1 MPWQFH
7 PARYAVD
14 VQVRPEARGRGV
26 GGDLLVRLLGVLR
39 EREALSAR
47 AVASETDEASVA
59 FLTGRG
65 FREVWRNLWSR
76 LDVATFDPTP
86 FADARRRVER
96 QGITIAT
103 LAAEMQRDAEAVR
116 EVYGLYTA
124 DDPGQDELDPVTPP
138 SFERFVAEEVEAPH
152 AMLDAWFVARHEG
165 RVIGLSTLERLGDRT
180 DLIETGVT
188 IVHREHRR
196 RGVATALKLD
206 AIAYA
211 GEHGYTSIQTD
222 SNAGNEPMLALNRAL
237 GFHPEPAR
245 ITFRLDLS

>member
-26 GGDLLVRLLGVLR
+26 GSSLLARLLGALR
-39 EREALSAR
+39 ERDALSAR
-47 AVASETDEASVA
+47 AVAREGDDASIA

-76 LDVATFDPTP
+76 LDVTTFDPAP

-96 QGITIAT
+96 QAISITT
-103 LAAEMQRDAEAVR
+103 LAAEMERDAGAVR
-116 EVYGLYTA
+116 EVYGLYTT
-124 DDPGQDELDPVTPP
+124 DDPGQDELDPLTPP
-138 SFERFVAEEVEAPH
+138 SFERFVAEEVEAPD
-152 AMLDAWFVARHEG
+152 AMLDAWFVARLDG
-165 RVIGLSTLERLGDRT
+165 RVIGLSTLERLGDST
-180 DLIETGVT
+180 DLVEAGVT
-188 IVHREHRR
+188 LVHPEHRR

-211 GEHGYTSIQTD
+211 REHGYRSIQTD
-222 SNAGNEPMLALNRAL
+222 SNASNEPMLALNRAL
-237 GFHPEPAR
+237 GFRPEPAR
-245 ITFRLDLS
+245 ITFRHDLF